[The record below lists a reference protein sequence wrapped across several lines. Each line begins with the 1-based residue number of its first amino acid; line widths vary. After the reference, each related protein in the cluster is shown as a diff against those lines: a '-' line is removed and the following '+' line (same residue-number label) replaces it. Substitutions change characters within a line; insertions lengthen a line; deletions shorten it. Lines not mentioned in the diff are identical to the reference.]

1 MAMVVGGDNSWVWR
15 RVGAGGVGRGLAVA
29 AVREGGTTRRKH
41 VGRRHMCRRKKRRD
55 MVKRE

>member
-1 MAMVVGGDNSWVWR
+1 
-15 RVGAGGVGRGLAVA
+15 VGRGLVVA